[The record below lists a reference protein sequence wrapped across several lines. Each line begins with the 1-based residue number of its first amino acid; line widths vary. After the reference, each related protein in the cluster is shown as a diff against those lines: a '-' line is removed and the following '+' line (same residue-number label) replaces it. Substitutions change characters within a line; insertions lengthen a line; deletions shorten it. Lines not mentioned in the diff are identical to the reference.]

1 MSVKQLSAPERSRR
15 PLALAL
21 SLLFNAAVILAVLQ
35 VRFAGQPASPPPL
48 ELELVI
54 EQAPPPP
61 PPPPPQPEEKKPT
74 PKAPVRI
81 ARHAADRLAK
91 PEQKIQAPSDPG
103 PPVHFLDPAGEVAEG
118 SGAIGG
124 GQGGSGK
131 QSGAARR
138 GMHVPSDYAEK
149 VKSRIIAARTYPAEA
164 MQKLQ
169 ECFVSYT
176 LTVDRNGTLVT
187 YDIDRCGHPLLDQ
200 AARDAIAQAAPYPV
214 PPDLGAERY
223 DIHGSLVFRL
233 K

>member
-1 MSVKQLSAPERSRR
+1 MPSKVSDNLSAAPERSRR
-15 PLALAL
+15 LAALAL
-21 SLLFNAAVILAVLQ
+21 SLLFNAAVVLAVLQ
-35 VRFAGQPASPPPL
+35 VRFAGLPASPPPF

-54 EQAPPPP
+54 EPAPPPP
-61 PPPPPQPEEKKPT
+61 PPPPPEEKKPT
-74 PKAPVRI
+74 PKAPVRV
-81 ARHAADRLAK
+81 ARQAADKLAK
-91 PEQKIQAPSDPG
+91 PEQKVQAPTDPG

-124 GQGGSGK
+124 GSGK

-138 GMHVPSDYAEK
+138 GMHVPSDYAER

-164 MQKLQ
+164 KQKLQ

-176 LTVDRNGTLVT
+176 LSVDRNGALLT

-200 AARDAIAQAAPYPV
+200 AARDAIAQGAPYPV